1 MGVSDRL
8 VAGSETYPDLRKIQ
22 NIVTTCFNIR
32 DSHTMSFLKQLE
44 EKKNALKKAEV
55 SRKENTGPQEMIMK
69 ETEDFY
75 RMLKETYFEAYYD
88 QIEEF
93 TFKSVI
99 LPMTIDDTKAL
110 MDAYTKFMDG
120 IDKDVDLSV
129 VDAKIDEGIRLIREK
144 ANKECKVFVR
154 LSSRSPKDAIYH
166 LESFPTLIQ
175 EKLSGFENGRE
186 DLYSKLHAFY
196 MASTEIM
203 GVSSGREA
211 TDLMRRSDRIQ
222 GDMEEAIK
230 NSEPMNL
237 IIREFVNFPVK
248 NELRGFVHKG
258 VFTALTQ
265 YNNLAYFP
273 EHIESKA
280 EVEEKVKSFVKVFIK
295 AMESVLDSFVMDIV
309 IDDAGKVWVVEVNPF
324 GEMAGSCLFEWS
336 RDRAILMGREPFQF
350 RIVDQP
356 PPLGLIKTEVDPRVL
371 EVLEIH

>member
-1 MGVSDRL
+1 MGSLIHRTISIAATEILSLSEENSKGLVST
-8 VAGSETYPDLRKIQ
+8 S
-22 NIVTTCFNIR
+22 

-69 ETEDFY
+69 ETEDYY

-88 QIEEF
+88 QIEEY

-99 LPMTIDDTKAL
+99 IPMTIDDTKAL
-110 MDAYTKFMDG
+110 MDAHTKFMDG
-120 IDKDVDLSV
+120 TDKEVNLKV
-129 VDAKIDEGIRLIREK
+129 VDAKIDEGIKLIREK
-144 ANKECKVFVR
+144 ANKNCKVFVR

-175 EKLSGFENGRE
+175 EKLSSFESDQE

-203 GVSSGREA
+203 AVSNGREA
-211 TDLMRRSDRIQ
+211 TDLMGRSNRIQ
-222 GDMEEAIK
+222 GDMEEA
-230 NSEPMNL
+230 
-237 IIREFVNFPVK
+237 VK
-248 NELRGFVHKG
+248 NELRGFVYKG
-258 VFTALTQ
+258 IFTALTQ

-273 EHIESKA
+273 EHIDGKA

-309 IDDAGKVWVVEVNPF
+309 VDDAGKVWVVEVNPF

-371 EVLEIH
+371 EVLGIH

>member
-1 MGVSDRL
+1 
-8 VAGSETYPDLRKIQ
+8 
-22 NIVTTCFNIR
+22 
-32 DSHTMSFLKQLE
+32 MSFLKQLE

-55 SRKENTGPQEMIMK
+55 SRKENTGPEQMIM
-69 ETEDFY
+69 EEEEDYY

-88 QIEEF
+88 QIEDF

-110 MDAYTKFMDG
+110 MDAHTKFMDG
-120 IDKDVDLSV
+120 TDKDVDLGV
-129 VDAKIDEGIRLIREK
+129 VDAKIDKGITLIRER
-144 ANKECKVFVR
+144 ANKDCKVFVR

-175 EKLSGFENGRE
+175 EKLSGFENGGE

-203 GVSSGREA
+203 AVSNGREA
-211 TDLMRRSDRIQ
+211 TDLMRRSKRIQ

-230 NSEPMNL
+230 NCEPMNL
-237 IIREFVNFPVK
+237 IIREFVHFPVK

-273 EHIESKA
+273 EHIEDKA
-280 EVEEKVKSFVKVFIK
+280 EMAEKVKSFVKVFIK

-336 RDRAILMGREPFQF
+336 RDRAILMGKEPFQF

-356 PPLGLIKTEVDPRVL
+356 PPLGFIKTEADPRVL
-371 EVLEIH
+371 KILGID

>member
-1 MGVSDRL
+1 
-8 VAGSETYPDLRKIQ
+8 
-22 NIVTTCFNIR
+22 
-32 DSHTMSFLKQLE
+32 MSFLKQLE
-44 EKKNALKKAEV
+44 EKRNALKKAEA
-55 SRKENTGPQEMIMK
+55 SRQEKAAPEEMIMK
-69 ETEDFY
+69 DEGDYY
-75 RMLKETYFEAYYD
+75 RMLKETFFEAYYD

-99 LPMTIDDTKAL
+99 VPMTLEETEAL
-110 MDAYTKFMDG
+110 MTAYTKFMDG
-120 IDKDVDLSV
+120 SDKEVNLSTVDT
-129 VDAKIDEGIRLIREK
+129 KIDEGIAKIREK
-144 ANKECKVFVR
+144 ANKNCKVFVR

-166 LESFPTLIQ
+166 LETFPDLIR
-175 EKLSGFENGRE
+175 EKLSGFEDQE

-196 MASTEIM
+196 IASTEIM
-203 GVSSGREA
+203 AVSSGREA
-211 TDLMRRSDRIQ
+211 TDLMRRSNRIQ
-222 GDMEEAIK
+222 GDMEEALK

-237 IIREFVNFPVK
+237 IIREFVHFPVK

-273 EHIESKA
+273 EHKEGKA
-280 EVEEKVKSFVKVFIK
+280 EVEEKVKVFVKTFTK

-309 IDDAGKVWVVEVNPF
+309 IDDSGKVWVVEVNPF

-371 EVLEIH
+371 QVLAIQ

>member
-1 MGVSDRL
+1 MGSIRL

-120 IDKDVDLSV
+120 TDKDVDLSV

-166 LESFPTLIQ
+166 LESFPSLIQ

-203 GVSSGREA
+203 AVSSGREA

-350 RIVDQP
+350 RIVDEP

-371 EVLEIH
+371 EVLGIH

>member
-1 MGVSDRL
+1 
-8 VAGSETYPDLRKIQ
+8 
-22 NIVTTCFNIR
+22 
-32 DSHTMSFLKQLE
+32 MSFLKQLE

-120 IDKDVDLSV
+120 TDKDVDLSV

-144 ANKECKVFVR
+144 AKNKECKVFVR

-166 LESFPTLIQ
+166 LESFPSLIQ

-203 GVSSGREA
+203 AVSSGREA

-295 AMESVLDSFVMDIV
+295 AMESVLDSFV
-309 IDDAGKVWVVEVNPF
+309 W
-324 GEMAGSCLFEWS
+324 
-336 RDRAILMGREPFQF
+336 
-350 RIVDQP
+350 
-356 PPLGLIKTEVDPRVL
+356 T
-371 EVLEIH
+371 

>member
-1 MGVSDRL
+1 
-8 VAGSETYPDLRKIQ
+8 
-22 NIVTTCFNIR
+22 
-32 DSHTMSFLKQLE
+32 MSFLKQLE
-44 EKKNALKKAEV
+44 EKKNALKKAEIL
-55 SRKENTGPQEMIMK
+55 RKEKAGPEEMIMK
-69 ETEDFY
+69 ESEDYY
-75 RMLKETYFEAYYD
+75 RMMKETYFEAYYD
-88 QIEEF
+88 QIEDF

-99 LPMTIDDTKAL
+99 LPMTLEDTQAL
-110 MDAYTKFMDG
+110 MDAYTMYMDG
-120 IDKDVDLSV
+120 TDKEVDLSV
-129 VDAKIDEGIRLIREK
+129 VDAKIDKGIALIREK
-144 ANKECKVFVR
+144 AKKDCKVFVR

-166 LESFPTLIQ
+166 LESFPNLIR
-175 EKLSGFENGRE
+175 EKLSSFANGGE

-203 GVSSGREA
+203 AVSNGREA
-211 TDLMRRSDRIQ
+211 TDLMRRSNRIQ
-222 GDMEEAIK
+222 GDMEEAVK

-237 IIREFVNFPVK
+237 IIREFVHFPVK

-273 EHIESKA
+273 EHKESKA

-309 IDDAGKVWVVEVNPF
+309 VDDDGKVWVVEVNPF

-336 RDRAILMGREPFQF
+336 RDRAILMGREQFQF
-350 RIVDQP
+350 RIVDKP

-371 EVLEIH
+371 QVLGIN